1 MPAVKRPSVKARTKA
16 RVEDTESRGS
26 ATKNARH
33 REAGPGGLIEQLEE
47 GRYFVSY
54 QASEL
59 VPVAQFANVTI
70 GPIQCATVVNGDGEA
85 AAAQLEGVGEIVK
98 SLMERDRAIV
108 EESVRLY
115 NERKAEEEGR
125 TSKRS

>member
-1 MPAVKRPSVKARTKA
+1 MPTVKKPAVKARTKS
-16 RVEDTESRGS
+16 RVEDTEPRGS
-26 ATKNARH
+26 TTKGARH
-33 REAGPGGLIEQLEE
+33 REAGSGGLIEQLEE

-70 GPIQCATVVNGDGEA
+70 GPIQVATITNGDGEA
-85 AAAQLEGVGEIVK
+85 AAEALEGIGEIVK
-98 SLMERDRAIV
+98 DLMERDRAMV